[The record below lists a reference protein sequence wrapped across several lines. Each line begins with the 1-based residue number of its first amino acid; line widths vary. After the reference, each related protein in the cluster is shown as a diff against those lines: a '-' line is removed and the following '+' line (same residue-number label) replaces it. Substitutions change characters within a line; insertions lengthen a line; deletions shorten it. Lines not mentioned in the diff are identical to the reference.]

1 MPNYLIVDS
10 GTTRT
15 RVRWWS
21 GGQVKGVLEEL
32 AGAKD
37 VAIGGSNAPIR
48 AALTRCIAAMR
59 RRYPGP
65 LKAVICSG
73 MITSNVG
80 LCEVPHAIAPVSAAD
95 LSRRVVRRDFPDITD
110 LPIYFIPGIKTLGPG
125 SGWEELAAYD
135 VMRGE
140 EVECFGL
147 LAQLPLAPPL
157 AFFHCGSHHK
167 LIVIDEA
174 GCIVRSSTAITGE
187 LLAAIS
193 QHTILAGSLVPLD
206 GLALEL
212 SAVEAGIRAGAAL
225 GLGRALFLVRVGEV
239 IAGYSR
245 EAVTSFL
252 LGVLAGLDLS
262 LIERELDPATPLV
275 VYGSGAFPAI
285 LEQHLRGQGGWQ
297 VCTVS
302 QEQSE
307 AAAVVGAVRI
317 VEAHFTYSEVG
328 DGNTNS
334 NRY

>member
-37 VAIGGSNAPIR
+37 VAIQGSNAPIR
-48 AALTRCIAAMR
+48 AALTRLIGTMR
-59 RRYPGP
+59 RQHPGP
-65 LKAVICSG
+65 VEAVVCSG

-80 LCEVPHAIAPVSAAD
+80 LHEVPHTIAPASETN
-95 LSRRVVRRDFPDITD
+95 LSRQVVRRDFPDITD

-125 SGWEELAAYD
+125 NSWGDLAAYD
-135 VMRGE
+135 IMRGE

-147 LAQLPLAPPL
+147 LAQLLLAPPL

-167 LIVIDEA
+167 LIAVDEA
-174 GCIVRSSTAITGE
+174 RRIARSSTLITGE

-206 GLALEL
+206 DLALDTT
-212 SAVEAGIRAGAAL
+212 AVEAGIHASASL
-225 GLGRALFLVRVGEV
+225 GFGRALFLVRAGEV
-239 IAGYSR
+239 IAGRSR
-245 EAVTSFL
+245 EAMTSFL

-262 LIERELDPATPLV
+262 LIERDLDPATPLV
-275 VYGSGAFPAI
+275 IYGSGAFAAI
-285 LEQHLRGQGGWQ
+285 LEQYLRCQGGRQ

-302 QEQSE
+302 KEQSE
-307 AAAVVGAVRI
+307 LAAVIGAVRI
-317 VEAHFTYSEVG
+317 VEAHFAQSAA
-328 DGNTNS
+328 
-334 NRY
+334 RL